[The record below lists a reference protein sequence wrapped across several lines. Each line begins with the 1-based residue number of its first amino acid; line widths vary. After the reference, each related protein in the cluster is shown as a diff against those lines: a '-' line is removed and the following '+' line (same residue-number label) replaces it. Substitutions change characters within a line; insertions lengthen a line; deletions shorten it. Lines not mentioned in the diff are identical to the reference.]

1 MANSAAQRT
10 TGPRALDL
18 LMQLDP
24 LDLRALLA
32 LEPDERIG
40 GIIRLNNRPL
50 YHNRLNVVELL
61 VRLAELRQR
70 PPEGTRNGHME

>member
-1 MANSAAQRT
+1 M
-10 TGPRALDL
+10 DL

-32 LEPDERIG
+32 LKPDERIG
-40 GIIRLNNRPL
+40 GIIRLNNRPR

-61 VRLAELRQR
+61 VRLDELRQR
-70 PPEGTRNGHME
+70 HPKGTRIEHGE